1 MKKVYKLLKDEADK
15 FSKTLIIKGS
25 GVNTERFKN
34 NKTKKVYDIIFHSR
48 ILYDKGFLELI
59 NAIRNLKKKREI
71 KVLVLGDP
79 DQNNR
84 ASVEINKLKQWERE
98 ELIIWKS
105 KKINVIP
112 FLLKSRVAVLPS
124 YREGLPKTL
133 LEAASC
139 ELPII
144 STNVP
149 GCREICLD
157 KFNGF
162 LVKPKDSKSLA
173 KAIEKLVS
181 NQRLIN
187 KFGKN
192 GRNHVIKNFANE
204 LVIKKFREV
213 YKSLLE

>member
-1 MKKVYKLLKDEADK
+1 M
-15 FSKTLIIKGS
+15 
-25 GVNTERFKN
+25 
-34 NKTKKVYDIIFHSR
+34 
-48 ILYDKGFLELI
+48 ELI

-139 ELPII
+139 ELPIV
-144 STNVP
+144 TTDVV
-149 GCREICLD
+149 GCRDICLNN
-157 KFNGF
+157 FNG
-162 LVKPKDSKSLA
+162 LIVPPKDHISLS
-173 KAIEKLVS
+173 KAIEKILD
-181 NQRLIN
+181 NAKLA
-187 KFGKN
+187 KFYGKN
-192 GRNHVIKNFANE
+192 GRR
-204 LVIKKFREV
+204 LVLDKFSTKIVEKEFLKA
-213 YKSLLE
+213 YQALI